1 MTKRAAPSD
10 LAALDNEV
18 RDEDNQ
24 GGRKQGSSD
33 EEGDDDV
40 QIRQR
45 TIVRVKRHNQQ
56 DGSVSVD

>member
-1 MTKRAAPSD
+1 MTKRAAPGD

-24 GGRKQGSSD
+24 GGRQRGSSD
-33 EEGDDDV
+33 EGGDNDV

-45 TIVRVKRHNQQ
+45 TIVRVKRHNQK
-56 DGSVSVD
+56 DGSVSLD